1 MNNIDILEEKE
12 KEAIKDLEKYLHW
25 EELQGF
31 SMLPRDKHIETIL
44 NLVSTII
51 AENKELK
58 EEKDSLKKEVIHWKG
73 EYHLENRKYLDLY
86 NKKVSIPTI
95 NATEEMLEQ
104 YVEKIKIIEN
114 IEELEDYIQ
123 YSANPLSID
132 NSKFAIKILQSLL
145 GKE

>member
-1 MNNIDILEEKE
+1 MNNIDILEEFLGLRELISYDSKSS
-12 KEAIKDLEKYLHW
+12 YLKIY
-25 EELQGF
+25 QNAV
-31 SMLPRDKHIETIL
+31 K
-44 NLVSTII
+44 NLI
-51 AENKELK
+51 AENKKLK

-86 NKKVSIPTI
+86 NQKVSIPTI

-104 YVEKIKIIEN
+104 YIEKVKVIKV
-114 IEELEDYIQ
+114 IEELKDYIQ
-123 YSANPLSID
+123 HSANPLSID